1 MLEKLVNVSDFV
13 IEFKNYF
20 LKLFQNHLTDQQTAF
35 IYIYIHRR
43 ILKNKCVIYFRI
55 ISFCK

>member
-20 LKLFQNHLTDQQTAF
+20 LKLFQNHLTEQQTAF
-35 IYIYIHRR
+35 LYIYI
-43 ILKNKCVIYFRI
+43 
-55 ISFCK
+55 